1 MKTVNSTILI
11 LAVLIMALAIPMAHA
26 ATEDSSQ
33 ISISLVNQD
42 PDPAIAGNTVEVRLS
57 VENLGGKIANN
68 VIVELTPE
76 YPFQLVP
83 GDNSVQKIG
92 SINAYQSGQNMIILK
107 YKVLADKDARSGTYD
122 LKVKYYT
129 EGSNIVQYK
138 TLSVAVGNT
147 ESAEIIHIDKTLL
160 VPGKQTSLKFI
171 INNVGNAPLSNLK
184 FSWENADKIIL
195 PVGSDNTRY
204 IKYIDVGKNSEI
216 EYQVIADTNAVL
228 GLYQLDLTL
237 TYDES
242 ATGTGKTVTTI
253 AGVYVGG
260 ETDFDVAFSESS
272 ATQTSFSIANI
283 GSNPANSVSVIIP
296 EQRGWTVSGSNSFMI
311 GNLNK
316 GDYTV
321 ASFNLQSSTQ
331 SSAGNMTQQ
340 RGMDYQNRRQ
350 APANLTQERF
360 AQRTANSTTGALTIQ
375 IAYTDTMGDRH
386 VVEKQVNIGS
396 QNSIATIGSQ
406 TTFRNGQRN
415 AENSFF
421 TQYSVYIAAIVMLV
435 ILYFVRREYKKR
447 KQIDPDFK
455 FKHFITK
462 KEQKRK

>member
-1 MKTVNSTILI
+1 MKTVNSTIII

-57 VENLGGKIANN
+57 VENLGGKTANN
-68 VIVELTPE
+68 VIVEMTPE

-83 GDNSVQKIG
+83 GDNPVQKIG

-107 YKVLADKDARSGTYD
+107 YKILADKDARSGTYD

-129 EGSNIVQYK
+129 EGSNVVQYK

-204 IKYIDVGKNSEI
+204 IKYIDVGDSAEI

-228 GLYQLDLTL
+228 GLYQLDLSL

-242 ATGTGKTVTTI
+242 ATGTGKTVSTI

-321 ASFNLQSSTQ
+321 ASFNLQSS
-331 SSAGNMTQQ
+331 AGNMTQQ
-340 RGMDYQNRRQ
+340 RGMDFQNRRQ
-350 APANLTQERF
+350 APANLTQDRF
-360 AQRTANSTTGALTIQ
+360 AQRAMNASTGALTIQ

-396 QNSIATIGSQ
+396 QNSIASLGSQ

-415 AENSFF
+415 RENSFF
-421 TQYSVYIAAIVMLV
+421 TQYSVYIAAIVILV

-447 KQIDPDFK
+447 KLIDPDFK
-455 FKHFITK
+455 FKHFMAK
-462 KEQKRK
+462 KGQKHK